1 MFSKK
6 IQVKQRDFTDCGAA
20 CLVSIAAYYN
30 ITATVSEVRGFA
42 GTDRLGT
49 NIKGL
54 LAAAT
59 SIGFQAK
66 GAKGSLAQLSLIP
79 LPAIAH
85 VILENGFHHYVVIY
99 KISKKNVEYM
109 DPQDGLLHKAK
120 LSDFEKTW
128 SGVLV
133 LLIPD
138 SNISFKTNKQSKLGR
153 FIRLT
158 RPYKS
163 RIAITFIGSLIY
175 TMLGFSSA
183 IYMQK
188 LVDQIIVTGNNKLL
202 NLASIAMIIILFA
215 QTFFGFYKSILGTQ
229 TAQLIDSSLIGTY
242 YKHLVFMPQR
252 FFSSMRTG
260 ELISRINDAFKIR
273 AFINDITVSMIVNV
287 SIIILSIVM
296 MFFYSWKLIVVVA
309 FIFPTFISIYII
321 TNRLNKKYQ
330 RLLMELSAAL
340 EADLVESIE
349 ASITIKQFSL
359 ETKFVN
365 KINIRLFKLM
375 RTIYINSKSGLGLS
389 FVADFFSKL
398 FNILLLWV
406 GAYLVMQRELTI
418 GELLSFY
425 AVLGYLTPPM
435 LAIISSNRGIQE
447 ALIAADRL
455 FEILDMDN
463 ELVANK
469 PLAIK
474 QEKLCSIAFKNI
486 YFQYGMRATVLDD
499 LSFNIIAGTTTAIIG
514 KSGSGK
520 TTIISLLHKLYP
532 TERGMIT
539 INDIDINHWD
549 THYLRRKIAIVPQKV
564 DLFADTVISNIAI
577 GDEQPD
583 FEKIIFLSKLTGV
596 VSFIEEL
603 PENYHTILSEQGSN
617 LSGGQRQRL
626 AIVRA
631 LYREPDVLV
640 LDEATSNLDV
650 LSESEIQKALT
661 WFIEKGKTVI
671 IIAHRLSTIKTADN
685 IIVLDKGT
693 VKVQGKH
700 IDLLDTSEYYR
711 NLWNQ
716 SSVL

>member
-1 MFSKK
+1 
-6 IQVKQRDFTDCGAA
+6 
-20 CLVSIAAYYN
+20 
-30 ITATVSEVRGFA
+30 
-42 GTDRLGT
+42 
-49 NIKGL
+49 
-54 LAAAT
+54 
-59 SIGFQAK
+59 
-66 GAKGSLAQLSLIP
+66 
-79 LPAIAH
+79 
-85 VILENGFHHYVVIY
+85 
-99 KISKKNVEYM
+99 
-109 DPQDGLLHKAK
+109 
-120 LSDFEKTW
+120 
-128 SGVLV
+128 
-133 LLIPD
+133 
-138 SNISFKTNKQSKLGR
+138 
-153 FIRLT
+153 
-158 RPYKS
+158 
-163 RIAITFIGSLIY
+163 
-175 TMLGFSSA
+175 
-183 IYMQK
+183 
-188 LVDQIIVTGNNKLL
+188 
-202 NLASIAMIIILFA
+202 
-215 QTFFGFYKSILGTQ
+215 
-229 TAQLIDSSLIGTY
+229 
-242 YKHLVFMPQR
+242 MPQR